1 MMAAKDAS
9 FDIVSEFDRQEL
21 MNALDQCKREIVTRF
36 DLKDSGSEL
45 VLNKEDITITTDSDF
60 TLRNILQILE
70 DKLIKRNLSPFLL
83 DTQSHAV
90 ETALGGKVRQVV
102 ALKNGINQETA
113 KKIVAEV
120 KQLKLKVQASIQGDQ
135 VRVSGKSRDELQAV
149 IAHIKNKGA
158 EWELPLQFENFR

>member
-1 MMAAKDAS
+1 MAKDAS

-21 MNALDQCKREIVTRF
+21 TNALDQCRREIATRF

-70 DKLIKRNLSPFLL
+70 DKMVKRNLSPFLL
-83 DTQSHAV
+83 DTEKNAV

-102 ALKNGINQETA
+102 LLKNGISPEVA
-113 KKIVAEV
+113 KKVVAEI
-120 KQLKLKVQASIQGDQ
+120 KNLKLKVQAAIQGEQ
-135 VRVSGKSRDELQAV
+135 VRVTGKSRDELQTI
-149 IAHIKNKGA
+149 IALMKDKSA
-158 EWELPLQFENFR
+158 EWEIPLQYNNFR